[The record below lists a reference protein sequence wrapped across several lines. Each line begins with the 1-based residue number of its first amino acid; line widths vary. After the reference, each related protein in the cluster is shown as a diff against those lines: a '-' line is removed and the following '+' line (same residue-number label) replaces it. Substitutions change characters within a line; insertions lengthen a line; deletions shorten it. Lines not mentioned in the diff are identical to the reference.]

1 MERVIVGLS
10 GGVDSSVAAYLLK
23 KNGYEV
29 IGIFM
34 KNWHDSSVTISD
46 NCPWIDDRNDAMIVA
61 EKLGIP
67 FHTLDFSKEY
77 KTKIVDYM
85 HSEYKRGRTPNPD
98 ILCNKEIKFDLF
110 LKAAMNLNAKYIATG
125 HYCKKDEIK
134 IDGNLVYRLLIG
146 KDKIKDQSYFLSQ
159 LNQFQLSKIKFPIGD
174 LKKREVRQI
183 ARKIN
188 LINAEKKDSQGLCF
202 IGKVKLPEFLKK
214 KLNPIRGKVI
224 KVDKSSE
231 IFNKLKNQKKLNEL
245 AKEYNYSNC
254 NGKVIGEHNGAH
266 FYTIGQRK
274 GINIGGFIKPLYVIF
289 TDTLKNIIYVGEG
302 ESHPGLYR
310 KGLKVIKSDIHW
322 IREDLKIKLNQN
334 LKVESRI
341 RHRQKL
347 QKSTLYMKENEL
359 IVIFNKPQKAIARG
373 QFIAWY
379 INNELIGS
387 GKIF

>member
-34 KNWHDSSVTISD
+34 KNWHDSSITISD

-110 LKAAMNLNAKYIATG
+110 LKAALNLNAEYIATG
-125 HYCKKDEIK
+125 HYCKKEEIK
-134 IDGNLVYRLLIG
+134 IDGNLIYRLLIG

-174 LKKREVRQI
+174 LKKSEVRQI

-224 KVDKSSE
+224 KVDKSAE
-231 IFNKLKNQKKLNEL
+231 IFNNLKNKKKLEEL
-245 AKEYNYSNC
+245 VKEYNYSNC
-254 NGKVIGEHNGAH
+254 KGKVIGEHNGAH

-302 ESHPGLYR
+302 ENHPGLYR

-322 IREDLKIKLNQN
+322 IREDLKIKFNQN

-359 IVIFNKPQKAIARG
+359 IVIFNDPQKAIASG

-379 INNELIGS
+379 VNNELIGS

>member
-1 MERVIVGLS
+1 M
-10 GGVDSSVAAYLLK
+10 
-23 KNGYEV
+23 
-29 IGIFM
+29 
-34 KNWHDSSVTISD
+34 
-46 NCPWIDDRNDAMIVA
+46 
-61 EKLGIP
+61 
-67 FHTLDFSKEY
+67 
-77 KTKIVDYM
+77 
-85 HSEYKRGRTPNPD
+85 
-98 ILCNKEIKFDLF
+98 
-110 LKAAMNLNAKYIATG
+110 
-125 HYCKKDEIK
+125 
-134 IDGNLVYRLLIG
+134 
-146 KDKIKDQSYFLSQ
+146 
-159 LNQFQLSKIKFPIGD
+159 
-174 LKKREVRQI
+174 
-183 ARKIN
+183 
-188 LINAEKKDSQGLCF
+188 
-202 IGKVKLPEFLKK
+202 KLPEFLKK

>member
-302 ESHPGLYR
+302 DSHPGLYR

>member
-334 LKVESRI
+334 LRVESRI

>member
-289 TDTLKNIIYVGEG
+289 IDTLKNIIYVGEG

-322 IREDLKIKLNQN
+322 IREDLKIKLNQK

>member
-34 KNWHDSSVTISD
+34 KNWHDSSITISD

-85 HSEYKRGRTPNPD
+85 HSEYKKGRTPNPD

-110 LKAAMNLNAKYIATG
+110 LKAALNLNAKYIATG

-134 IDGNLVYRLLIG
+134 IDGNIVYRLLVG

-174 LKKREVRQI
+174 LKKSEVRQI

-214 KLNPIRGKVI
+214 KLNPITGKVI
-224 KVDKSSE
+224 KVDKSAE
-231 IFNKLKNQKKLNEL
+231 IFNQLKNKKKLEEL
-245 AKEYNYSNC
+245 VKEYNYSNC
-254 NGKVIGEHNGAH
+254 KGKVIGEHNGAH

-302 ESHPGLYR
+302 ENHPGLFR

-322 IREDLKIKLNQN
+322 IREDLKIKFNQN

-347 QKSTLYMKENEL
+347 QKSILYMKENEL
-359 IVIFNKPQKAIARG
+359 IIIFNEPQKAIASG

-379 INNELIGS
+379 VNNELIGS

>member
-85 HSEYKRGRTPNPD
+85 HSEYKKGRTPNPD

-110 LKAAMNLNAKYIATG
+110 LKAALNLNAKYIATG

-134 IDGNLVYRLLIG
+134 IDGNIVYRLLVG

-174 LKKREVRQI
+174 LKKSEVRQI

-224 KVDKSSE
+224 KVDKSAE
-231 IFNKLKNQKKLNEL
+231 IFNQFKNKKKLEEL
-245 AKEYNYSNC
+245 VKEYNYSNC
-254 NGKVIGEHNGAH
+254 KGKVIGEHNGAH

-289 TDTLKNIIYVGEG
+289 TDTLKNVIYVGEG

-359 IVIFNKPQKAIARG
+359 IVIFNVPQKAIASG

-379 INNELIGS
+379 VNNELIGS